1 MWKIVRFFSATVLLA
16 VFFFTVMFV
25 QLNPAPVSIS
35 FGFLK
40 IAEYPVSVWI
50 IGAFVFG
57 GLVGLVLGCNWVR
70 TFKSRLE
77 IKNLTKKLVHA
88 NQMIKELR

>member
-1 MWKIVRFFSATVLLA
+1 MWKIVKFFSATIFVT
-16 VFFFTVMFV
+16 VFLFTVIFV
-25 QLNPAPVSIS
+25 QLNPTPVSIS
-35 FGFLK
+35 FGFLEV
-40 IAEYPVSVWI
+40 AEYPVSVWI

-57 GLVGLVLGCNWVR
+57 GLVGLVLGYNWVQ

>member
-1 MWKIVRFFSATVLLA
+1 
-16 VFFFTVMFV
+16 MFV

-35 FGFLK
+35 FGFFK
-40 IAEYPVSVWI
+40 VAEYPVSIWI

-57 GLVGLVLGCNWVR
+57 SLAGLVLSCNWVR
-70 TFKSRLE
+70 AFKSRLE
-77 IKNLTKKLVHA
+77 IESLTKKLVHA